1 MPYAHIAIAVPL
13 PSLFTYELPPD
24 ITGAIRPGQLVEVPF
39 GKRRQP
45 GLVVSLGDKPPSDVV
60 IKPIAKLIESEP
72 LLSEAL
78 LKVLLWAAEYYLVP
92 PGEMMFAALPPM
104 FRRHTHRRGAKQVRL
119 ARVVTDGHD
128 PTTDRDRLRRS
139 PVQERLLDRLRRSTE
154 WNVADL
160 CRGDPTARGALRS
173 LVKKGLVAIEQR
185 AVARSPRTPRLPPSA
200 PIHQLTEMQKHA
212 LGAIEQ
218 AIGQRQFAAF
228 LLHGVTGSGKTEIYL
243 RAIAAALDSGR
254 GAILL
259 VPEIALTPQLVAR
272 VRARF
277 TERVAVLHSGLSQ
290 GERLDEWRRLQRGEA
305 LVAVGARSAVFAPV
319 HDLAVLVV
327 DEEHDPSYKQSE
339 HLPYHARDLA
349 ILRGREE
356 HAVVVLGSATP
367 SLESMQ
373 HAHTGRYALLT
384 LAERVEQR
392 PLPEIE
398 VVDLKQTSLHPE
410 ERDHTLSPRLA
421 ELLAETLDRHEQA
434 ILFLNRRGYSSF
446 ALCRDCGEAIRCD
459 QCSVALVHHL
469 KEQSLRCHYCGQ
481 VLPIP
486 TRCPRCTVGRMGLF
500 GLGTEKVEAEV
511 ARRFPGIRIARLDSD
526 AAAGRGVIESLM
538 SRFAHGEVDVLV
550 GTQMVTKGHDIPNVT
565 LVGVLLADL
574 SLHLPDFRA
583 TERTFQLLTQVA
595 GRSGRGLQ
603 GGRVVIQTFMPQ
615 HETILLAREHRFD
628 EFVRRELSRRKALG
642 YPPFRRLML
651 IRFSH
656 PKAEHGLRLA
666 RAVADVFRRR
676 ASTSLQILGPAPA
689 PLQRLRGRYRF
700 QMLIKAR
707 GVEEL
712 HRMAR
717 LASTTVRL
725 PAGARIIFDIDPQD
739 ML

>member
-13 PSLFTYELPPD
+13 GNLFTYELPPD
-24 ITGAIRPGQLVEVPF
+24 IAGTIRCGQLVEVPF
-39 GKRRQP
+39 GKRRQT
-45 GLVVSLGDKPPSDVV
+45 GLVVSLSSTPPAEVQL
-60 IKPIAKLIESEP
+60 KPIAKLLEPEP
-72 LLSEAL
+72 LVSASL

-92 PGEMMFAALPPM
+92 PGEMIFTALPPV
-104 FRRHTHRRGAKQVRL
+104 FRRHTRKRGAKNVRL
-119 ARVVTDGHD
+119 ARAVPGGDRTA
-128 PTTDRDRLRRS
+128 DRDPLRRS
-139 PVQERLLDRLRRSTE
+139 PVQARLLDRLRRSTE
-154 WNVADL
+154 WNVAEL
-160 CRGDPTARGALRS
+160 CRGDPTARSALTA
-173 LVKKGLVAIEQR
+173 LVKKGLVVIEQR
-185 AVARSPRTPRLPPSA
+185 ATARSPIAPQMPSPP
-200 PIHQLTEMQKHA
+200 PIHSLTEAQTKA
-212 LGAIEQ
+212 LGPIEQ

-243 RAIAAALDSGR
+243 RAIARAVESGR

-259 VPEIALTPQLVAR
+259 VPEISLTPQLVAR
-272 VRARF
+272 VRSRF
-277 TERVAVLHSGLSQ
+277 SEHVAVLHSGLSG

-305 LVAVGARSAVFAPV
+305 LVAVGARSAVFAPIR
-319 HDLAVLVV
+319 DLALLVV

-339 HLPYHARDLA
+339 RLPYHARDLA

-373 HAHTGRYALLT
+373 HAYTGRYGLLT
-384 LAERVEQR
+384 LGERVEQR

-398 VVDLKQTSLHPE
+398 VVDLKHITLHPD

-421 ELLAETLDRHEQA
+421 ELLAQTLDRREQA

-446 ALCRDCGEAIRCD
+446 ALCQDCGEAIRCD
-459 QCSVALVHHL
+459 NCSVALVHHL

-481 VLPIP
+481 ILPIP
-486 TRCPRCTVGRMGLF
+486 TRCPRCTVGRVSLF

-526 AAAGRGVIESLM
+526 AVAGRGVIEGIM
-538 SRFAHGEVDVLV
+538 SRFAHQEVDVVV

-595 GRSGRGLQ
+595 GRSGRGIQ

-615 HETILLAREHRFD
+615 HETIVLTREHRFD
-628 EFVRRELSRRKALG
+628 EFVRRELTRRKALG
-642 YPPFRRLML
+642 YPPFRRLLL
-651 IRFSH
+651 IRLSH
-656 PKAEHGLRLA
+656 PEAAHGLRLA
-666 RAVADVFRRR
+666 RAIADVFRRGGS
-676 ASTSLQILGPAPA
+676 AALQVLGPAPA

-707 GVEEL
+707 GIEEL
-712 HRMAR
+712 HRLAR
-717 LASTTVRL
+717 LASTTVQL
-725 PAGARIIFDIDPQD
+725 PSNARIIFDMDPQD